1 MKRTRVTMNLDASGD
16 AAARILFTRVGF
28 TAHDALSN
36 FHDEANKWVHP
47 KTSDNCGNDNSRN
60 RTATGV
66 RLLEFCWVQVFR
78 CPKLTYTHNQLGR
91 PTYRDHWRWSSK

>member
-47 KTSDNCGNDNSRN
+47 KTSDNCGNDNSRD
-60 RTATGV
+60 RTAIKG
-66 RLLEFCWVQVFR
+66 
-78 CPKLTYTHNQLGR
+78 
-91 PTYRDHWRWSSK
+91 